1 MISVT
6 GHFDEGF
13 NYEPYNYYEFLAFDC
28 QSILATLELDYEW
41 SNDIDTNLSVDAAA
55 ESETGIYTPSYQ
67 MREFC
72 IQFFKSED
80 EAKLIIDDGEPTEL
94 MPLKEF
100 KQLSCN
106 AAFQLCT
113 RLLNFLSIEYAIENE
128 IDDYELYDLGKF
140 DTQIEEFDLDIEK
153 ASYLAILKSEL
164 DRIFLNL
171 LMADN
176 NHTAISQWKS
186 REKLRINQRKGANK
200 TNKIWEGARKF
211 SINQASKIWDTD
223 KHTRIKVVADHIHKL
238 MDSPDICIKNNI
250 KDAPELT
257 TIRKWIKEIAPPEA
271 KKPGRPS
278 LK

>member
-13 NYEPYNYYEFLAFDC
+13 NYEPDNYYEFLEFDC
-28 QSILATLELDYEW
+28 QSILSTLELDYDW
-41 SNDIDTNLSVDAAA
+41 SNDIDTDCSIDGAA
-55 ESETGIYTPSYQ
+55 ESETGIYAPSYQ

-72 IQFFKSED
+72 IKFFKSED

-94 MPLKEF
+94 MSLKEF
-100 KQLSCN
+100 KQLSSN

-128 IDDYELYDLGKF
+128 IDDYDLYDLGQF
-140 DTQIEEFDLDIEK
+140 DTQIEESEMDLEK

-164 DRIFLNL
+164 DRVFLNI

-186 REKLRINQRKGANK
+186 RERLRKHQQKGANK
-200 TNKIWEGARKF
+200 TNEIWEGARKF
-211 SINQASKIWDTD
+211 SVDQASKIWSED
-223 KHTRIKVVADHIHKL
+223 KSIRIKVVTERIRKL
-238 MDSPDICIKNNI
+238 MDSPNICKENKI
-250 KDAPELT
+250 KDAPEPE
-257 TIRKWIKEIAPPEA
+257 TIRKWVKEIAPPEA